1 MAADALENVAPRLA
15 PRSGHP
21 TMNKAVQGDV
31 PNERSTSLP
40 ALEIRAGLEE
50 AYADIY
56 TPEAKETLAALARFE
71 ADRRDV
77 MATRIGRRTQRT
89 QDREQIRFL
98 DPEEVIRR
106 TDITARAARAGEFV
120 GSAIPPDLERQWIQ
134 GTGPGAKPG
143 APLRRSLRN
152 VAYALLS
159 GADGWMFDGEDA
171 LGQISTMSLDNQ
183 RSLKL
188 ALARDEVF
196 LEVAEEVAGEM
207 NVWSERF
214 FGRPIVA
221 DWKKQLDFTTPIFR
235 ARGLHLDDR
244 HVRLADGTGFSAS
257 VVDAALYTLHNQEAL
272 RGAGR
277 SIVLYLPKIQTAEE
291 AALWN
296 DILTALES
304 TLDLPVATIKVYVL
318 VEQVE
323 ASFQLM
329 EIRAALGERF
339 VGFNTGRWDY
349 INSVADAMS
358 WNSEFQNPN
367 IDAISMT
374 FGYMRHYEERVRR
387 AVNTPDLNG
396 GFALWQGGMEPNIPV
411 GSPAGV
417 EAGMKKALAGAEREQ
432 REGASGKWVAH
443 WKMVHI
449 VRPVWGNLGQ
459 ANQLGREFPPLGYS
473 SQDAEDFFILEPA
486 PRTVRGA
493 RDLLSVALQ
502 YGNAFLQGL
511 QAAALKPADFFGDE
525 DVLYLMEDMATG
537 EIRVSILWEWL
548 HKGAPFTADAP
559 KTGIQAGDTL
569 TKELFASLV
578 EEEYAKL
585 LAASDRDVHDDSK
598 QTTLPIARVIT
609 EAIVAESAKAPWY
622 IDLLN
627 LNIGN
632 HDPAEASR
640 RIAMYMSAFRK
651 DGTRITKNL
660 DFDKGNTEA

>member
-1 MAADALENVAPRLA
+1 
-15 PRSGHP
+15 
-21 TMNKAVQGDV
+21 MNKAVQGDG
-31 PNERSTSLP
+31 PNERAASLP

-98 DPEEVIRR
+98 DPEEVIQR
-106 TDITARAARAGEFV
+106 TDITVRAARAGEFV
-120 GSAIPPDLERQWIQ
+120 GSEIPPDLERQWIQ

-143 APLRRSLRN
+143 APLRRSIRN

-207 NVWSERF
+207 NVWSQRF
-214 FGRPIVA
+214 FGRPIVE

-257 VVDAALYTLHNQEAL
+257 VVDAALYTLHNQESL

-304 TLDLPVATIKVYVL
+304 PLDLPEATIKVYVL

-329 EIRAALGERF
+329 EIRAALGRRF
-339 VGFNTGRWDY
+339 IGFNTGRWDY
-349 INSVADAMS
+349 INSVADAMA
-358 WNSEFQNPN
+358 WNSDFQNPN

-374 FGYMRHYEERVRR
+374 FGYMRHYEARVRR

-459 ANQLGREFPPLGYS
+459 ANQLGREFPPLSYS
-473 SQDAEDFFILEPA
+473 SQDAEDLFLLEPA

-559 KTGIQAGDTL
+559 EAGIQAGDTL

-609 EAIVAESAKAPWY
+609 EAIVAESSKAPWY
-622 IDLLN
+622 IDFLN

-632 HDPAEASR
+632 HDPAEASL

-660 DFDKGNTEA
+660 DFDEGSTEA